1 MNACFRD
8 VFLIAPNVKL
18 HPVFLVDRKI
28 ASSVRNVKTIV
39 RNLYRHLRCWIQ
51 DFFTGEGGGREISV
65 VPREKLHSSEGGGE
79 LHWLT
84 IQIFLK
90 GNLIAPGGVSH
101 P

>member
-39 RNLYRHLRCWIQ
+39 RNLYRLLRFWIQ
-51 DFFTGEGGGREISV
+51 DFFTGEGGGGGRFLWFRE
-65 VPREKLHSSEGGGE
+65 R
-79 LHWLT
+79 
-84 IQIFLK
+84 
-90 GNLIAPGGVSH
+90 NYIAPKVGENYTG
-101 P
+101 